1 MSFEDMQQCVE
12 EWFAD
17 HSCSLADIAR
27 TYATI
32 MCAAER
38 HLEYYD
44 AIYKEQNEENMRDV

>member
-17 HSCSLADIAR
+17 HSYSLADIAR

-38 HLEYYD
+38 QLEYYD